1 MNKAILIGHLGQDPE
16 IKQFEDGT
24 SVANFSVA
32 TTEHW
37 VDQQGG
43 RQSKTTWHHVQT
55 FRPSLVGVIE
65 KYLKQGAKVA
75 VEGSINSREYTKEG
89 EATAR
94 RHVYINIDSFEMLD
108 KKPENNDS
116 KN

>member
-16 IKQFEDGT
+16 IKVFKDGT

-55 FRPSLVGVIE
+55 FRPSLVNVIE
-65 KYLKQGAKVA
+65 KYLKKGSKIA
-75 VEGSINSREYTKEG
+75 VDGTINVREWQKEG
-89 EATAR
+89 EETKR
-94 RHVYINIDSFEMLD
+94 RHVYINIDQFEMLD
-108 KKPENNDS
+108 KKPENPEA
-116 KN
+116 